1 MLSNTSQFKNCLR
14 AFVAHV
20 TRVVWF
26 LLWYSAATF
35 MYMGLDT
42 NCDVLRLDI
51 FLWFLVIP
59 LQVTRKEQEILQNK
73 HNVRQM
79 SHSY

>member
-42 NCDVLRLDI
+42 NCDVLRLDT
-51 FLWFLVIP
+51 FP
-59 LQVTRKEQEILQNK
+59 
-73 HNVRQM
+73 
-79 SHSY
+79 